1 MELVAYCTS
10 QFCSKDLKNF
20 SSKGVLKEDIKKGC
34 GVCPDC
40 GHTLLW
46 LKKSS
51 VRRPSTYSL
60 RKSLTKD
67 HKRSFF
73 GE

>member
-1 MELVAYCTS
+1 MELYAYCTS
-10 QFCSKDLKNF
+10 QFCAKDTKNF
-20 SSKGVLKEDIKKGC
+20 SSKGVLKETAKRGKDQ
-34 GVCPDC
+34 CPDC

-46 LKKSS
+46 LRKTST
-51 VRRPSTYSL
+51 RRPRTNSVNRQL
-60 RKSLTKD
+60 VKD